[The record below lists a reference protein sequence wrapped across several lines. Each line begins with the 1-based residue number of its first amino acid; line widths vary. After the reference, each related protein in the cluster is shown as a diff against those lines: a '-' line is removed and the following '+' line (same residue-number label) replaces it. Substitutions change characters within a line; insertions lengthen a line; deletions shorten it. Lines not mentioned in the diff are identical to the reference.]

1 MHLRRLEIQGFKS
14 FPDKTVLEF
23 DQGITS
29 IVGPNGCGKSN
40 IADAI
45 RWVLGEQSMKAI
57 RGSKLEDVIF
67 VGTEFRKPVGFA
79 EVSLTLDNSDKSLP
93 LEYSEVTITR
103 RFFRSGESEYY
114 INKTQCR
121 LKDIYNLFLDTG
133 LGKDGYSII
142 SQGKIDE
149 ILSTKSEDRRLVF
162 EEASGIVKYKI
173 RKEEAEKKLELT
185 KQNLVRINDILH
197 ELHSHLEPLKE
208 QAEIARKYLYL
219 KNSLKE
225 LEINVLLELI
235 TNIKERLKENENV
248 YNTYLE
254 NKNKLAL
261 ELDKI
266 AREKAE
272 ISDKLKKIKEELDL
286 SKSEYYSIERNLEKS
301 QGELNL
307 NNEKIKSLI
316 QNISR
321 IDDEISSL
329 ENNNKNILDSISRN
343 KKLLEDFRIK
353 HENLL
358 EILKTT
364 ERKKEEILS
373 NLDTHEKQLERM
385 KGNLMGKISLLSDK
399 KVQIVNIRNHSENLR
414 KQETNI
420 DKEINSISNSINLES
435 SKKITLE
442 ANINQ
447 ITKGLNTLKSTLES
461 LVAKRR
467 QLDAALASEKE
478 KKSSIYSE
486 IQIKSSKLKMLQAM
500 EENLEGYN
508 KTVKTF
514 LQACNKGLLS
524 NNGIRGALGQLISVS
539 DNYSTAIEIALGG
552 AIQNIVTDTEEDAK
566 AAIEFLKRNK
576 MGRATF
582 LPITSVKGLPLDNE
596 KVREIKKCEGFCG
609 IASELVRYD
618 AEYAGIILHLL
629 GRVVVVKDLDS
640 GIAMAR
646 KFNYGFRIVTLDGD
660 MLSTSGAISGGSND
674 FNISGILSRA
684 NQIKELA
691 SDVEKLKNEL
701 AVTESN
707 ITSKINDIDSL
718 SKEIAALQSR
728 IREKENLRLKEENQ
742 LSNTIN
748 NLKVF
753 ASRKEMLEQEK
764 LQLTEQIKST
774 ESELVKHEEELKEIE
789 AEINSLKDEINK
801 YTEFHKEN
809 ISYRDSIL
817 AELTNHKIEVN
828 SVINEIKNVKKEIEK
843 LLKEKDEILKNIK
856 EKQNEKLRL
865 RSQIADL
872 EKNNV
877 ALNNSIKKYQEEKI
891 GKNVAIDRLEEE
903 LRILE
908 EDLNKA
914 TEGQENISRNISLLN
929 EEMNKLV
936 VKKTRLEAELESIQN
951 RLWDEYELTYNNAMS
966 FKKEIGSISK
976 AQKEINLLKEQIKE
990 LGTVNVS
997 AIEDYEKTKERYE
1010 FMSAQKADLESA
1022 GEKLEKIIREMNA
1035 LMEKQ
1040 FIEQFSLINKNFN
1053 AVFKELFGG
1062 GMASLRLT
1070 SSDNVLESGIEIEV
1084 QPPGKKLQNMML
1096 LSGGERAFTAIALL
1110 FSILLLKPVSF
1121 CVLDEIEASLD
1132 DANVARFAEYLK
1144 KLSDKTQFIVITH
1157 RKGTMEVADILY
1169 GVTMQEKG
1177 ISKVVSMKVKDK
1189 AG

>member
-1 MHLRRLEIQGFKS
+1 
-14 FPDKTVLEF
+14 LEF

-57 RGSKLEDVIF
+57 RGTKLEDVIF

-79 EVSLTLDNSDKSLP
+79 EVSLTLDNSDRFLP

-103 RFFRSGESEYY
+103 RFYRSGESEYY

-133 LGKDGYSII
+133 IGKDGYSII

-162 EEASGIVKYKI
+162 EEASGIMKYKT
-173 RKEEAEKKLELT
+173 RREEAERKLQLT
-185 KQNLVRINDILH
+185 EQNLLRINDILH

-208 QAEIARKYLYL
+208 QAEVAKKYLSL
-219 KNSLKE
+219 KDSLKE
-225 LEINVLLELI
+225 LEINVFLELI
-235 TNIKERLKENENV
+235 TSIKEKLKENEKA
-248 YNTYLE
+248 YDSYLE
-254 NKNKLAL
+254 NKNKLAM
-261 ELDKI
+261 ELDRI
-266 AREKAE
+266 SREKTE
-272 ISDKLKKIKEELDL
+272 MSEKIKRLEEKLDI
-286 SKSEYYSIERNLEKS
+286 SKGEFYSIERNLEKS

-307 NNEKIKSLI
+307 NNEKINSLLL
-316 QNISR
+316 NISR
-321 IDDEISSL
+321 IDEEILSL
-329 ENNNKNILDSISRN
+329 ENNIKNIVESISNN
-343 KKLLEDFRIK
+343 KDLLEELKVK
-353 HENLL
+353 HENLN
-358 EILKTT
+358 EILSTT

-373 NLDTHEKQLERM
+373 NLDTHEKHLEQM
-385 KGNLMGKISLLSDK
+385 KSNLMNKLNLLSDK
-399 KVQIVNIRNHSENLR
+399 KVQIVNISNHSDNLR
-414 KQETNI
+414 KQEINI
-420 DKEINSISNSINLES
+420 NKEIDNTGNSIEVET

-442 ANINQ
+442 NNINQ
-447 ITKGLNTLKSTLES
+447 IIKDLDSLRATLEA
-461 LVAKRR
+461 LVVKKR
-467 QLDAALASEKE
+467 QLDTTLASEKE

-486 IQIKSSKLKMLQAM
+486 IQIKSSKHKMLQSM

-508 KTVKTF
+508 KTVKAF
-514 LQACNKGLLS
+514 LQACNKGLFTNS
-524 NNGIRGALGQLISVS
+524 GIKGALGQLISVNS
-539 DNYSTAIEIALGG
+539 SYSTAIEIALGG
-552 AIQNIVTDTEEDAK
+552 AIQNIVTNTEEDAK
-566 AAIEFLKRNK
+566 EAIEFLKKNK

-582 LPITSVKGLPLDNE
+582 LPITSVRGSSLDNNIV
-596 KVREIKKCEGFCG
+596 KEIKKCSGFCG
-609 IASELVRYD
+609 IASDLIKYD
-618 AEYAGIILHLL
+618 AEYSGIILYLL

-674 FNISGILSRA
+674 FNIAGILSRS

-691 SDVEKLKNEL
+691 CDIEKLKKDL
-701 AVTESN
+701 AVTENN
-707 ITSKINDIDSL
+707 ILLLIKDIDEL
-718 SKEIAALQSR
+718 SKEISAVQSS
-728 IREKENLRLKEENQ
+728 IREKENLKLKEENQ
-742 LSNTIN
+742 LSNTLN
-748 NLKVF
+748 NLKIF
-753 ASRKEMLEQEK
+753 TSRKEMLIQESI
-764 LQLTEQIKST
+764 QLLEQIKST
-774 ESELVKHEEELKEIE
+774 ENELEKHENELRKIE
-789 AEINSLKDEINK
+789 DEINTLKNEIDK
-801 YTEFHKEN
+801 YTESHKEN

-817 AELTNHKIEVN
+817 AELTNHKIAVN

-843 LLKEKDEILKNIK
+843 LYKEKDDILKNIS

-865 RSQIADL
+865 KSQITVL
-872 EKNNV
+872 EENNIT
-877 ALNNSIKKYQEEKI
+877 LDKSIKKYQEERT
-891 GKNVAIDRLEEE
+891 GKNITIDKLEEE
-903 LRILE
+903 LRMLE
-908 EDLNKA
+908 EELKKA
-914 TEGQENISRNISLLN
+914 IENQENLSKDISLLN
-929 EEMNKLV
+929 DEMNKLV
-936 VKKTRLEAELESIQN
+936 IKKTRFEAELDSVQN

-976 AQKEINLLKEQIKE
+976 AQKEINQLKEQIRE
-990 LGTVNVS
+990 LGVVNVS

-1010 FMSAQKADLESA
+1010 FMSAQKTDLENA
-1022 GEKLEKIIREMNA
+1022 GEKLKKIIHEMNV

-1053 AVFKELFGG
+1053 TVFKELFGG
-1062 GMASLRLT
+1062 GMANLRLT
-1070 SSDNVLESGIEIEV
+1070 NSDNVLESGIEIEV
-1084 QPPGKKLQNMML
+1084 QPPGKKLQSMML

-1132 DANVARFAEYLK
+1132 DANVSRFAEYLK

-1157 RKGTMEVADILY
+1157 RKGTMEAADILY

-1177 ISKVVSMKVKDK
+1177 ISKVVSMKVRDM